1 MKFLNEYTD
10 FEPRQDLVEKYREE
24 IEKKYEFISDNNT
37 EYKLVLIDD
46 RIYYLNGPYG
56 FKSKVVNRIFF
67 DMSYDNDIH
76 EPSLRKAIKDW
87 VDYNS
92 K

>member
-1 MKFLNEYTD
+1 MKFLNEYAD

-24 IEKKYEFISDNNT
+24 IEQNYKVITDNNT

-46 RIYYLNGPYG
+46 RIYYLSGPYG
-56 FKSKVVNRIFF
+56 SKSNVVNRIFF
-67 DMSYDNDIH
+67 DMSYGNDIH
-76 EPSLRKAIKDW
+76 KPSLRKAIKDW
-87 VDYNS
+87 FNDNS

>member
-24 IEKKYEFISDNNT
+24 IEKKYEVISDNNT